1 MKRKNV
7 ILLAIVWLLVMVS
20 VVASAVTLLASGN
33 GLQRGHWVSRDEYA
47 IIERYSRLEE
57 VRKSLIE
64 GFYQEVNDEK
74 LITGA
79 LKGMMASVDDPYTFY
94 YTPDEMEKYRQ
105 QSSSE
110 YSGVGLLIQ
119 NNSDGY
125 IEIIRVFPDGPAD
138 AAGAVAGDLIL
149 EVDGTQVSGSSP
161 RALNEAVSLMK
172 GEDGTGV
179 SLTVLR
185 NGDEIKLRLIRGEVS
200 TSSVS
205 CEMLE
210 ERIGYIGIYQ
220 FSGDVVSAF
229 ETALKELLDRKVE
242 GLVIDLRNNPGGI
255 LDDVVAV
262 ADSMLPEGVIVYT
275 KDREGVREDY
285 YSDEEFVDLPL
296 TVLINDMSA
305 SAAEIFA
312 AAVQDF
318 DRGTVIGRK
327 SYGKGIVQTV
337 VQFEDDGAGMQ
348 YTSSSYFT
356 PSGMNIHGIGVTP
369 DITVNDPEGF
379 VSYSGITD
387 LENDVCLQ
395 TAVDVLM
402 EEIEGANQNDTEL
415 LAEVS

>member
-1 MKRKNV
+1 MKQKNV

-20 VVASAVTLLASGN
+20 VVASAVTLLASGR
-33 GLQRGHWVSRDEYA
+33 GLQRAHWVSRDEYA

-57 VRKSLIE
+57 VRKSLAE
-64 GFYQEVNDEK
+64 GFYQEVSDEK

-119 NNSDGY
+119 NNSEGY
-125 IEIIRVFPDGPAD
+125 IEIIRVFSGGPAD
-138 AAGAVAGDLIL
+138 AAGALAGDLIL
-149 EVDGTQVSGSSP
+149 EVDGIQVSGSSP
-161 RALNEAVSLMK
+161 KTLNEAVSLMK

-185 NGDEIKLRLIRGEVS
+185 NANEIELNLTRGEVS

-210 ERIGYIGIYQ
+210 DRIGYIGIYQ

-229 ETALKELLDRKVE
+229 ETALKDLLDQKAE

-275 KDREGVREDY
+275 KDREGVREDF
-285 YSDEEFVDLPL
+285 YSDGKFVDLPL

-318 DRGTVIGRK
+318 DRGSIIGRK

-369 DITVNDPEGF
+369 DITVDDADGF
-379 VSYSGITD
+379 ISYSGITD
-387 LENDVCLQ
+387 LENDVCLK
-395 TAVDVLM
+395 TAIDVLM
-402 EEIEGANQNDTEL
+402 KEIEGAN
-415 LAEVS
+415 